1 MGTSISCVIF
11 CFKHA
16 HSLPLQDFWG
26 ETSCQSHIKSF
37 TSLGYCEYAMFKSM
51 WFVRRRQYCFRGDSF

>member
-37 TSLGYCEYAMFKSM
+37 TSLGYCEYAMFKSIHGL
-51 WFVRRRQYCFRGDSF
+51 F